1 MTSPIDQPRP
11 VRAGEELDLER
22 LATFLGEHDIAGPV
36 SAEQFPSGFSNL
48 TYLVRAGGR
57 ELVLRRPPFGANV
70 RGGHD
75 MGREH
80 RILAR
85 LDGLYAKAPRPVAYC
100 GDASVLGAPFY
111 LMERVRGVI
120 LRGGDPASPE
130 APAPEVMR
138 GLSESFAAD
147 LAGLHAIDADA
158 AGLGDLG
165 KPAGYVERQVRGW
178 SERYL
183 KARTDD
189 VPAVEHVARWLDDHR
204 PGEAGASIVHN
215 DFKFDNVVLDPSDLT
230 RIVGV
235 LDWEMATLGDPL
247 MDLGTTLGY
256 WFDPDDPPELL
267 GNAVRG
273 PTTLPGT
280 LRRADLVERYAR
292 ASGREV
298 GDAVFYYVFGLF
310 KIAVIAQQIYA
321 RYKLGHTRDPR
332 FAGLLASVQAL
343 GRTAE
348 RAIARGR
355 IDRLDG

>member
-1 MTSPIDQPRP
+1 
-11 VRAGEELDLER
+11 
-22 LATFLGEHDIAGPV
+22 
-36 SAEQFPSGFSNL
+36 
-48 TYLVRAGGR
+48 
-57 ELVLRRPPFGANV
+57 
-70 RGGHD
+70 
-75 MGREH
+75 
-80 RILAR
+80 
-85 LDGLYAKAPRPVAYC
+85 
-100 GDASVLGAPFY
+100 
-111 LMERVRGVI
+111 
-120 LRGGDPASPE
+120 
-130 APAPEVMR
+130 
-138 GLSESFAAD
+138 
-147 LAGLHAIDADA
+147 
-158 AGLGDLG
+158 
-165 KPAGYVERQVRGW
+165 
-178 SERYL
+178 
-183 KARTDD
+183 
-189 VPAVEHVARWLDDHR
+189 
-204 PGEAGASIVHN
+204 
-215 DFKFDNVVLDPSDLT
+215 
-230 RIVGV
+230 
-235 LDWEMATLGDPL
+235 